1 MSVFS
6 QQSVLELSQE
16 LITVRDL
23 LRFAVSHF
31 RQSDIFY
38 GHGTDNDWDEAL
50 SLVLQALHLPMNAGE
65 EFLDAKL
72 LSSERIELL
81 SLFQQRIDE
90 RVPTPYLVKQAWF
103 CGLPF
108 YVDERVL
115 IPRSPIGELIQ
126 KNFLPW
132 YQGAMPNAT
141 PESILD
147 LCCGSGCIGIACSDA
162 FPEADVVLADL
173 CDDALDVAEINIER
187 HQLSQWVST
196 IKSDLFKDIDQQ
208 FDLIVSNPPYVD
220 EKDFTTMPDEFQH
233 EPSKALTSGNLGLDH
248 PLQILREAADYLSDS
263 GLLILEVGNS
273 GIHLEQLY
281 PGVDFNWVEFEQ
293 GGHGVL
299 AISREELLHYHDQ
312 LALAPDMSQIIPLDS
327 EFYS

>member
-6 QQSVLELSQE
+6 QQSVLELAQE
-16 LITVRDL
+16 LISIRDV

-31 RQSDIFY
+31 RQAELFY

-65 EFLDAKL
+65 ELLDARL
-72 LSSERIELL
+72 LLSERIELL

-103 CGLPF
+103 CGLAF

-115 IPRSPIGELIQ
+115 IPRSPIAELIHKEFQ
-126 KNFLPW
+126 PW
-132 YQGAMPNAT
+132 YQGPLPDN
-141 PESILD
+141 ILD
-147 LCCGSGCIGIACSDA
+147 LCCGSGCIGIACAQA

-173 CDDALDVAEINIER
+173 SSDALDVAEINIQR
-187 HQLSQWVST
+187 HQLYDWVSAVQ
-196 IKSDLFKDIDQQ
+196 SDLFTEIDQR

-220 EKDFTTMPDEFQH
+220 AEDFTAMPDEFQH
-233 EPSKALTSGNLGLDH
+233 EPAMALTSGSLGLDH
-248 PLQILREAADYLSDS
+248 PLQILREAADYLQDT
-263 GLLILEVGNS
+263 GLLVLELGNS
-273 GIHLEQLY
+273 AMHLDQLY
-281 PGVDFNWVEFEQ
+281 PGVDFNWIEFEH

-299 AISREELLHYHDQ
+299 AISKEELLIYHDQ
-312 LALAPDMSQIIPLDS
+312 LALAPDLSLLLNAD
-327 EFYS
+327 

>member
-6 QQSVLELSQE
+6 QQSVLELSKE
-16 LITVRDL
+16 LVTVRDL

-50 SLVLQALHLPMNAGE
+50 SLVLQALHLPMNVGE
-65 EFLDAKL
+65 EFLDARL

-103 CGLPF
+103 CGIPF
-108 YVDERVL
+108 FVDERVL

-126 KNFLPW
+126 KGFQPW
-132 YQGAMPNAT
+132 YQGPS

-147 LCCGSGCIGIACSDA
+147 LCCGSGCIGIACANAYPD
-162 FPEADVVLADL
+162 ADVVLADL
-173 CDDALDVAEINIER
+173 SNDALDVAEINVVR
-187 HQLSQWVST
+187 HQLSQWVT
-196 IKSDLFKDIDQQ
+196 AVQSDLFTEIDQQ

-220 EKDFTTMPDEFQH
+220 EGDFTSMPDEFQH
-233 EPSKALTSGNLGLDH
+233 EPSIALTSGSLGLDH
-248 PLQILREAADYLSDS
+248 PLQILREAADYLSEV

-273 GIHLEQLY
+273 GQHLEQLY
-281 PGVDFNWVEFEQ
+281 PGVDFNWIEFEQ

-299 AISREELLHYHDQ
+299 AISREELLYYHDQ
-312 LALAPDMSQIIPLDS
+312 LILEPDVSLLLPL
-327 EFYS
+327 E

>member
-1 MSVFS
+1 MSIFS
-6 QQSVLELSQE
+6 QQSVLELSEE
-16 LITVRDL
+16 LFTVRDL

-31 RQSDIFY
+31 RQSDVFY

-50 SLVLQALHLPMNAGE
+50 SLVLQSLHLPMNVGE
-65 EFLDAKL
+65 EFLDARL

-90 RVPTPYLVKQAWF
+90 RVPVPYLVKQAWF
-103 CGLPF
+103 CGMPF
-108 YVDERVL
+108 FVDERVL

-126 KNFLPW
+126 KDFQPW
-132 YQGAMPNAT
+132 YQGPS

-147 LCCGSGCIGIACSDA
+147 LCCGSGCIGIACADA
-162 FPEADVVLADL
+162 FPDAEVVLADIS
-173 CDDALDVAEINIER
+173 DDALDVADINIER

-196 IKSDLFKDIDQQ
+196 IKSDLFKDIDQR

-220 EKDFTTMPDEFQH
+220 TEDFNAMPDEFQH
-233 EPSKALTSGNLGLDH
+233 EPSMALTSGNLGLDH
-248 PLQILREAADYLSDS
+248 PLQILREASNYLSES

-273 GIHLEQLY
+273 GAHLEQLY
-281 PGVDFNWVEFEQ
+281 PGVDFNWVEFDQ

-299 AISREELLHYHDQ
+299 AISYEELLHYQDQ
-312 LALAPDMSQIIPLDS
+312 LALAPDMSMLEPF
-327 EFYS
+327 E